1 MAAQIQ
7 RLLMLD
13 GAIEHAKNYK
23 SIDFFVRIIKNE
35 SNTIQL
41 EILRKIILKWIV
53 REVLENDLFS
63 NTYENKQNVSNTVK
77 LYFSSFTWNI
87 QVHRP

>member
-53 REVLENDLFS
+53 REVLENELFS
-63 NTYENKQNVSNTVK
+63 KPLNPFRNLHVFENESTTMHFDVIAEW
-77 LYFSSFTWNI
+77 Y
-87 QVHRP
+87 